1 MNVAFQGIYNEGT
14 KIKHCS
20 AWQCYYCSNH
30 YGRKDKFDRNFE
42 NCTGHPGYIYNF
54 NMQSVLSFE
63 QYLKYKVDI
72 PLIAYIDFE
81 TTTPTDECL
90 DPENRKM
97 SAVSHVMILA
107 FHSDLDIDWVIIEPG
122 FGHSRKK
129 LTSLNY
135 LTRKQFDFKDNN
147 TLLHKRDCALA
158 VAAKNSKIAISEI
171 FTTELKFA
179 VDCLLK
185 CFFKKFKSNNLEL
198 SNDAKRKYEIEHPI
212 DWSQDR
218 CCICTFLLEI
228 NPTSYD
234 ADKKTM
240 SYADFT
246 IFKEYTFLR
255 IIFSK
260 EELAKTDSMKD
271 VKTYKNFVRS
281 LKIVVFSQNAF
292 NTCDEFDESFN
303 DDLLDFYKNH
313 CADCS
318 DFNELK
324 EIIGNIKI

>member
-1 MNVAFQGIYNEGT
+1 
-14 KIKHCS
+14 
-20 AWQCYYCSNH
+20 
-30 YGRKDKFDRNFE
+30 
-42 NCTGHPGYIYNF
+42 
-54 NMQSVLSFE
+54 MQSVLSFE

-179 VDCLLK
+179 VDCLLE
-185 CFFKKFKSNNLEL
+185 CFF
-198 SNDAKRKYEIEHPI
+198 
-212 DWSQDR
+212 
-218 CCICTFLLEI
+218 
-228 NPTSYD
+228 
-234 ADKKTM
+234 
-240 SYADFT
+240 
-246 IFKEYTFLR
+246 
-255 IIFSK
+255 
-260 EELAKTDSMKD
+260 
-271 VKTYKNFVRS
+271 
-281 LKIVVFSQNAF
+281 
-292 NTCDEFDESFN
+292 
-303 DDLLDFYKNH
+303 
-313 CADCS
+313 
-318 DFNELK
+318 
-324 EIIGNIKI
+324 